1 MGLRLLMAMQFM
13 MVQGAKSRLRRDE
26 MRTVVAHIHR
36 LVAADMQPGI
46 LEGEALLRNKLMDW
60 IVDTL
65 KYLQAS
71 SAGVL
76 S

>member
-1 MGLRLLMAMQFM
+1 MTVQFM

-26 MRTVVAHIHR
+26 MRTIVAHIHR
-36 LVAADMQPGI
+36 LLAADLKPGT
-46 LEGEALLRNKLMDW
+46 LQEETLLRNKLMDW

-71 SAGVL
+71 SAGVI